1 MLYIYKVAENSI
13 LESLLEVATTA
24 ERVTA
29 AEILAFKLRTRLFEY
44 SCCKRNFKY
53 RIDDV
58 IRVMINRD

>member
-44 SCCKRNFKY
+44 SC
-53 RIDDV
+53 
-58 IRVMINRD
+58 